1 MDKIKKR
8 LNNDPVA
15 GQPANLPGMDK
26 KKSIATA
33 PGYELLKL
41 DNQLCFSL
49 YVCSKEIIKKYKPL
63 LDPYGLTY
71 TGYII
76 LLALW
81 EEDDVNVKEL
91 GKRLYLD
98 SGTLTPM
105 LKKLEALGYI
115 KRTRSV
121 NDERNV
127 YIELTQ
133 KGRELKK
140 EAIHIPENLICTLDL
155 EPEYSSGLLQGLHQ
169 MMKLLDSGNCPAD

>member
-1 MDKIKKR
+1 MNIQDSNSGSNSDNTK
-8 LNNDPVA
+8 
-15 GQPANLPGMDK
+15 
-26 KKSIATA
+26 
-33 PGYELLKL
+33 GYELLML

-81 EEDDVNVKEL
+81 EEDNITVKDL

-105 LKKLEALGYI
+105 LKKLEAQGFI
-115 KRTRSV
+115 KRNRSMS
-121 NDERNV
+121 DERNV
-127 YIELTQ
+127 IIKLTQ
-133 KGRELKK
+133 KGSELKK
-140 EAIHIPENLICTLDL
+140 EAIRIPEKMICNLDL
-155 EPEYSSGLLQGLHQ
+155 DPEYAKELLQGLHL
-169 MMKLLDSGNCPAD
+169 MMQKLESCEEDKED